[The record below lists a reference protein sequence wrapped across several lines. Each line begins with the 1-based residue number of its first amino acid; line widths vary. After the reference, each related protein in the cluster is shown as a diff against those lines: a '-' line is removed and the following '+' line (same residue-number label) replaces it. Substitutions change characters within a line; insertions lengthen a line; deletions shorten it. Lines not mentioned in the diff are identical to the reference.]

1 MHVDRNTSANKKW
14 YKKKFETGSILPK
27 GHLIMQADIK
37 TTLSSMVSKQIK
49 KPKQEMAS
57 IFFEIG

>member
-1 MHVDRNTSANKKW
+1 MLTEITVQTRNGI
-14 YKKKFETGSILPK
+14 KKKFETGSILPK